1 MNLSDVQ
8 LRNQKLITYVKYL
21 CDIYKIDG
29 RYIEFEITEG
39 ILIKSY
45 EDTLR
50 SLYELKKLGST
61 IALDDFGT
69 GYSSLNYLTKLPID
83 ALKIDRSFVIDMIEN
98 HKSRWIVE
106 NIIQLSHKLGIEVV
120 AEGVELEEQVDYLKS
135 ILCDIVQGYFYSKPE
150 SFEKVVN
157 LLEK

>member
-1 MNLSDVQ
+1 
-8 LRNQKLITYVKYL
+8 
-21 CDIYKIDG
+21 
-29 RYIEFEITEG
+29 
-39 ILIKSY
+39 
-45 EDTLR
+45 
-50 SLYELKKLGST
+50 
-61 IALDDFGT
+61 
-69 GYSSLNYLTKLPID
+69 
-83 ALKIDRSFVIDMIEN
+83 DMIEN